1 MGRKVGSDP
10 DVVDCE
16 DVLSLELPLE
26 LVSDL
31 STIGVFFCRRNG
43 PAAGAFPGQNRRLR
57 RLLGLEA
64 RAVVGPCFVV
74 WGAWALWP
82 WLSPAAGHWALWPCA
97 ACSSAGWATG
107 AQPAADVLHSF
118 LLACRLLLTRAL
130 GPWFLLAAGFWA
142 LWPRCAL
149 GAVALCWLQTCCWLL
164 LAAAGES
171 AHQGFGALAPP
182 CRFWALW
189 PCGPLLPALLLLTG
203 HCGPACPACTD
214 WVLWPCLLS
223 LGSGALDPLLTE
235 LGTGAQALF
244 APLAGPS
251 LVTT

>member
-1 MGRKVGSDP
+1 M
-10 DVVDCE
+10 
-16 DVLSLELPLE
+16 
-26 LVSDL
+26 
-31 STIGVFFCRRNG
+31 
-43 PAAGAFPGQNRRLR
+43 
-57 RLLGLEA
+57 
-64 RAVVGPCFVV
+64 V

-82 WLSPAAGHWALWPCA
+82 WLSPAGGHWALWPCA

-142 LWPRCAL
+142 LWPRLWAL
-149 GAVALCWLQTCCWLL
+149 WSFAACSSVAD
-164 LAAAGES
+164 
-171 AHQGFGALAPP
+171 
-182 CRFWALW
+182 WALW
-189 PCGPLLPALLLLTG
+189 PCLPSLYWA
-203 HCGPACPACTD
+203 AD